1 MENSIVVH
9 FFRKGDNMYDIA
21 IVGSGPAGI
30 SAAVNAKIRNK
41 SVIIFG
47 NDELSHKVE
56 ISRQINNYIGFANVT
71 GTELNDAFRKHL
83 KDLEIEI
90 TPKRITGVYKMK
102 DKFTLLANRESFEA
116 KCVILALGSETVKPI
131 TNERELL
138 GRGVSYCATCDGMFY
153 KGRSIAVFCD
163 NENML
168 DEVEYLS
175 QIAKKVYLFAP
186 FDVKTS
192 VENVE
197 ILPSKIAEIIGES
210 KVEAV
215 TLKDGRRIEVDG
227 VFFLKQAVSADV
239 LLFGLKTENGSISV
253 NRKMQTNIDGCFAA
267 GDCTGTPYQIAK
279 AVGEGNIAAHSAFEY
294 LAK

>member
-1 MENSIVVH
+1 
-9 FFRKGDNMYDIA
+9 MYDIA

-30 SAAVNAKIRNK
+30 SAAINAKIRNK

-56 ISRQINNYIGFANVT
+56 ISREINNYVGFPNVT
-71 GTELNDAFRKHL
+71 GAELNNAFRSHL
-83 KDLEIEI
+83 ENLEIKI

-102 DKFTLLANRESFEA
+102 DKFTLLADRESFDA
-116 KCVILALGSETVKPI
+116 RCVILALGAETVKPI
-131 TNERELL
+131 ANERELL
-138 GRGVSYCATCDGMFY
+138 GKGVSYCATCDGMFY
-153 KGRSIAVFCD
+153 KGREIAVFCD
-163 NENML
+163 NESML
-168 DEVEYLS
+168 EEVEYLAE
-175 QIAKKVYLFAP
+175 IAKKVYLSAP
-186 FDVKTS
+186 FEVKKT

-197 ILPSKIAEIIGES
+197 ILPSKISEIVGEN

-215 TLKDGRRIEVDG
+215 LLKDGARIDVDG

-239 LLFGLKTENGSISV
+239 LLFGLETENGSIAV
-253 NRKMQTNIDGCFAA
+253 DRNMKTNIDGCFAA

-279 AVGEGNIAAHSAFEY
+279 AVGEGNIAAHSAFAF

>member
-1 MENSIVVH
+1 MEFSIVVH

-41 SVIIFG
+41 SVIVFG

-71 GTELNDAFRKHL
+71 GTELNNAFRKHL

-197 ILPSKIAEIIGES
+197 ILPSKIKEIIGES

-215 TLKDGRRIEVDG
+215 TLKDGRHIEVDG

-239 LLFGLKTENGSISV
+239 LLFGLKTENGLITV
-253 NRKMQTNIDGCFAA
+253 DRNMKTNIDGCFAA

>member
-1 MENSIVVH
+1 MYI
-9 FFRKGDNMYDIA
+9 FRRWDNLMYDIA

-30 SAAVNAKIRNK
+30 SAAINAKIRNK

-56 ISRQINNYIGFANVT
+56 ISREINNYVGFANVT
-71 GTELNDAFRKHL
+71 GPELNDAFRKHL

-102 DKFTLLANRESFEA
+102 DKFTLLANRENFEA

-138 GRGVSYCATCDGMFY
+138 GKGVSYCATCDGMFY
-153 KGRSIAVFCD
+153 RDREIAVFCD
-163 NENML
+163 NESMFE
-168 DEVEYLS
+168 EVEYLAG
-175 QIAKKVYLFAP
+175 IAKKVYLCAG

-197 ILPSKIAEIIGES
+197 ILPSKIAGIIGEK

-215 TLKDGRRIEVDG
+215 TLKDGRRIDVDG

-253 NRKMQTNIDGCFAA
+253 DRKMQTNIDGCFAA

-279 AVGEGNIAAHSAFEY
+279 AVGEGNIAAHSAFAY

>member
-1 MENSIVVH
+1 
-9 FFRKGDNMYDIA
+9 MYDIA

-41 SVIIFG
+41 SVVVFG

-56 ISRQINNYIGFANVT
+56 ISREINNYVGFANVT

-186 FDVKTS
+186 FDVKNT

-197 ILPSKIAEIIGES
+197 ILPSKITEIIGES

-239 LLFGLKTENGSISV
+239 LLFGLKTENGLITV
-253 NRKMQTNIDGCFAA
+253 DRNMKTNIDGCFAA

>member
-1 MENSIVVH
+1 
-9 FFRKGDNMYDIA
+9 MYDIA

-116 KCVILALGSETVKPI
+116 KCVILAPGSETVKPI

-138 GRGVSYCATCDGMFY
+138 GKGVSYCATCDGMFY
-153 KGRSIAVFCD
+153 KGRSIVVFCD

-197 ILPSKIAEIIGES
+197 ILPSKITEIIGES

-215 TLKDGRRIEVDG
+215 TLKDGRHIEVDG

>member
-1 MENSIVVH
+1 
-9 FFRKGDNMYDIA
+9 MYDIA

-41 SVIIFG
+41 SVIVFG

-102 DKFTLLANRESFEA
+102 DKFTMLANRESFEA

-197 ILPSKIAEIIGES
+197 ILPSKITEIIGES

>member
-197 ILPSKIAEIIGES
+197 ILPSKITEIIGEN

>member
-1 MENSIVVH
+1 
-9 FFRKGDNMYDIA
+9 MYDIA

-30 SAAVNAKIRNK
+30 SAAINAKIRNK
-41 SVIIFG
+41 NVIVFG

-71 GTELNDAFRKHL
+71 GSELNDAFRKHL

-102 DKFTLLANRESFEA
+102 DKFTLLANRESFES

-197 ILPSKIAEIIGES
+197 ILPSKITEIIGES

-239 LLFGLKTENGSISV
+239 LLFGLKTENGLITV
-253 NRKMQTNIDGCFAA
+253 DRKMQTNIDGCFAA

>member
-1 MENSIVVH
+1 
-9 FFRKGDNMYDIA
+9 MYDIA

-102 DKFTLLANRESFEA
+102 DKFTLLANRESYEA

-197 ILPSKIAEIIGES
+197 ILPSKITEIIGES

-239 LLFGLKTENGSISV
+239 LLFGLKTENGLITV
-253 NRKMQTNIDGCFAA
+253 DRNMKTNIDSCFAA

>member
-1 MENSIVVH
+1 
-9 FFRKGDNMYDIA
+9 MYDIA

-41 SVIIFG
+41 SVIVFG

-197 ILPSKIAEIIGES
+197 ILPSKITEIIGES

-215 TLKDGRRIEVDG
+215 TLKDGRRIDVDG

-239 LLFGLKTENGSISV
+239 LLFGLKTENGLITV
-253 NRKMQTNIDGCFAA
+253 DRNMKTNIDGCFAA

>member
-1 MENSIVVH
+1 
-9 FFRKGDNMYDIA
+9 MYDIA

-41 SVIIFG
+41 SVIVFG

-163 NENML
+163 NENMF

-175 QIAKKVYLFAP
+175 QITKKVYLFAP

-197 ILPSKIAEIIGES
+197 ILPSKITEIIGES

-239 LLFGLKTENGSISV
+239 LLFGLKTENGLITV
-253 NRKMQTNIDGCFAA
+253 DRNMKTNIDGCFAA

>member
-41 SVIIFG
+41 SVIVFG

-116 KCVILALGSETVKPI
+116 NCVILALGSETVKPI

-186 FDVKTS
+186 FDVKIS

-197 ILPSKIAEIIGES
+197 ILPSKITEIVGES

>member
-1 MENSIVVH
+1 
-9 FFRKGDNMYDIA
+9 MYDIA

-41 SVIIFG
+41 SVIVFG

-197 ILPSKIAEIIGES
+197 ILPSKITEIIGES

-215 TLKDGRRIEVDG
+215 TLKDSRRIEVDG

-253 NRKMQTNIDGCFAA
+253 NRKMQTNINGCFAA

>member
-1 MENSIVVH
+1 
-9 FFRKGDNMYDIA
+9 MYDIA

-41 SVIIFG
+41 NVIVFG

-90 TPKRITGVYKMK
+90 TPKRITGVYKIK

-175 QIAKKVYLFAP
+175 QIAKRVYLFAP

-197 ILPSKIAEIIGES
+197 ILPSKIAGIIGEK

-239 LLFGLKTENGSISV
+239 LLFGLKTENGLITV
-253 NRKMQTNIDGCFAA
+253 DRNMKTNIDGCFAA

-294 LAK
+294 LSK

>member
-1 MENSIVVH
+1 
-9 FFRKGDNMYDIA
+9 MYDIA

-41 SVIIFG
+41 SVIVFG

-71 GTELNDAFRKHL
+71 GPELNDAFRKHL

-90 TPKRITGVYKMK
+90 TPKKITGVYKMK
-102 DKFTLLANRESFEA
+102 DKFTLLANRESFDA

-197 ILPSKIAEIIGES
+197 ILPSKITEIIGES

-239 LLFGLKTENGSISV
+239 LLFGLKTENGLITV
-253 NRKMQTNIDGCFAA
+253 DRNMKTNIDGCFAA

>member
-1 MENSIVVH
+1 
-9 FFRKGDNMYDIA
+9 MYDIA

-56 ISRQINNYIGFANVT
+56 ISREINNYIGFANIT
-71 GTELNDAFRKHL
+71 GPELNDAFRKHL

-197 ILPSKIAEIIGES
+197 ILPSKITEIIGEN

-253 NRKMQTNIDGCFAA
+253 DRKMQTNIDGCFAA

>member
-1 MENSIVVH
+1 
-9 FFRKGDNMYDIA
+9 MYDIA

-41 SVIIFG
+41 SVIVFG

-102 DKFTLLANRESFEA
+102 DKFTLLANRESFES

-175 QIAKKVYLFAP
+175 QIAKRVYLFAP

-197 ILPSKIAEIIGES
+197 ILPSKITEIIGES

-239 LLFGLKTENGSISV
+239 LLFGLKTENGLITV
-253 NRKMQTNIDGCFAA
+253 DRNMKTNIDGCFAA